1 MHRRHSYDAGVGVQ
15 LSLVIPAY
23 NERDRLSPTLELLRS
38 HLARSGHLD
47 AEVIVVDDGSTDGTA
62 DLVRERVRR
71 WPALRLIQLPT
82 NQGKGAA
89 VRAGI
94 LASRGD
100 VVGFADA
107 DLSAPIEQ
115 LELLLD
121 DLADAD
127 IAILSRALPGTR
139 IERHQS
145 RPRETMGKLY
155 GLLAQLLVIRGVP
168 DAQCGLKVYRG
179 ELGRELFAH
188 VRESGVLFDTEVL
201 AIAAQRG
208 IRISQRPALWRHDPN
223 SRLRFGLRGS
233 LDIAVTLVRLKLRHS
248 ILFAVRVTGPV
259 RSAERQPSW
268 SAIAAQDSRASLP

>member
-1 MHRRHSYDAGVGVQ
+1 MGTQ
-15 LSLVIPAY
+15 LSLVVPAF
-23 NERDRLSPTLELLRS
+23 NERARLAPTLELLAA
-38 HLARSGHLD
+38 HLARAGHHD

-62 DLVRERVRR
+62 DLVRERAKV
-71 WPALRLIQLPT
+71 WPALRLIQLAK

-94 LASRGD
+94 LASRGE
-100 VVGFADA
+100 VVAFADA

-121 DLADAD
+121 DLKDAE

-155 GLLAQLLVIRGVP
+155 GLLAQILVIRGVP
-168 DAQCGLKVYRG
+168 DAQCGLKAYRG
-179 ELGRELFAH
+179 SLARELFAQ

-201 AIAAQRG
+201 AMAAQRG
-208 IRISQRPALWRHDPN
+208 ARVSQRPALWRHDPN
-223 SRLRFGLRGS
+223 SRLRFGLWGS
-233 LDIAVTLVRLKLRHS
+233 LDIAVALVRIKLRHS
-248 ILFAVRVTGPV
+248 IVLAVRVTGPV
-259 RSAERQPSW
+259 RSHERQPSW
-268 SAIAAQDSRASLP
+268 AAVRAGASPR